1 MLLEKR
7 VTASN
12 QSKDCRVS
20 ELLMHNLILK
30 FQMNF
35 SKFAKSSLAVVL
47 LLISYLYE
55 RKYIFD
61 IFKCVSVSHL
71 A

>member
-1 MLLEKR
+1 
-7 VTASN
+7 
-12 QSKDCRVS
+12 
-20 ELLMHNLILK
+20 
-30 FQMNF
+30 MNF